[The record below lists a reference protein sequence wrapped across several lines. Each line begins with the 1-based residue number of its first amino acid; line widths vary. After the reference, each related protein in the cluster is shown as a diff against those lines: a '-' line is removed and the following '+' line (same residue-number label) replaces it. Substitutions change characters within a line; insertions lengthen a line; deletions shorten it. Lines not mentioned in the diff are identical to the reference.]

1 MQITLYELFLVDY
14 HVVTQVI
21 ETKLVI
27 CNICNVA
34 VISGTSCIVFITV

>member
-1 MQITLYELFLVDY
+1 MQITLYKLLLVNN
-14 HVVTQVI
+14 HIVTQVI